1 MSSVSEAIHNHH
13 QEIIDTLTGH
23 VAAIVEKSRSADPKA
38 LVSFL
43 KDDLLPHAQGEE
55 IHLYPAVDPLVK
67 AHGSATAT
75 MTVDHEFITGYIE
88 RITET
93 VQALESAAPEEKA
106 AKETEL
112 QRLSLQLEAV
122 LLLHL
127 EKEERVYIPLF
138 EKYLPADEQQRI
150 LDGMHEAYP
159 TPAEQAQA

>member
-1 MSSVSEAIHNHH
+1 MTNVSEAIHNHH

-23 VAAIVEKSRSADPKA
+23 VAAIVEKSRDADPKG
-38 LVSFL
+38 LVAFL

-55 IHLYPAVDPLVK
+55 RHLYPALDPLVK
-67 AHGSATAT
+67 TYGSATAT
-75 MTVDHEFITGYIE
+75 MTVDHEFITRYIE
-88 RITET
+88 RIAET
-93 VQALESAAPEEKA
+93 VQALESAAPEERA
-106 AKETEL
+106 AKETDL

-138 EKYLPADEQQRI
+138 EKYLPAEEQERI

-159 TPAEQAQA
+159 TAGATA